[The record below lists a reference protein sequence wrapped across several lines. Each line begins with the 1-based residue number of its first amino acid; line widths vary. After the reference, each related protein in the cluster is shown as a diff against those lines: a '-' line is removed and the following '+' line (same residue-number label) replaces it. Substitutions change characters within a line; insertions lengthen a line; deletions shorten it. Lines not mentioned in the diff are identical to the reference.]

1 MAIAT
6 VVAIVLVITACGAS
20 DETGSENEKTE
31 ADETIELTYATYTS
45 ESHYMGQIDQ
55 LMFEKLEEETN
66 GQVKIKG
73 YYDGTLIEP
82 SDWYQELLNGSADI
96 TQGNVGT
103 EKDRFPLQYASA
115 MFNYGITDLNILLE
129 FTRELEKE
137 VSEIREEYSE
147 VVPISHLSAGQAW
160 IHTNN
165 KPVRSVEDFK
175 GLNLKVSDDASV
187 ALAKALGANPMQVP
201 IAETY
206 TALER
211 GTIDGVITGADPLKT
226 FNFAEVTKYSTRLP
240 YATPWIYSKFIN
252 KEVFNSLP
260 EDVQKKIL
268 DNGKWWE
275 EQLIAQIID
284 EENAGLEM
292 AKEYGNEIIELS
304 PEETEKLLEIMEENA
319 LQTAED
325 LDSKGLI
332 GTELFNVS
340 RQIADELIRD

>member
-1 MAIAT
+1 MNFLKRILAIAS
-6 VVAIVLVITACGAS
+6 VAAAVIVTAACGAS
-20 DETGSENEKTE
+20 DENSNGSEGAETDE
-31 ADETIELTYATYTS
+31 AIELTYATYTS

-55 LMFEKLEEETN
+55 LMFDKLEEETN
-66 GQVKIKG
+66 GQVKVKG
-73 YYDGTLIEP
+73 FFDGTLIEP

-115 MFNYGITDLNILLE
+115 MFNYGITDLNILLK
-129 FTRELEKE
+129 FTRKLEEE

-147 VVPISHLSAGQAW
+147 VAPISHLSAGQAW
-160 IHTNN
+160 IHTND

-175 GLNLKVSDDASV
+175 GLNLKVSDDASI
-187 ALAKALGANPMQVP
+187 ALAKALGANPIQVP

-260 EDVQKKIL
+260 EDV
-268 DNGKWWE
+268 
-275 EQLIAQIID
+275 
-284 EENAGLEM
+284 
-292 AKEYGNEIIELS
+292 
-304 PEETEKLLEIMEENA
+304 
-319 LQTAED
+319 
-325 LDSKGLI
+325 
-332 GTELFNVS
+332 
-340 RQIADELIRD
+340 